1 MPIPREVYLPDPL
14 ARWPWTRTLNI
25 HYAEVK
31 QESDAWL
38 RSFEAFG
45 AKAQRAFDLC
55 DFALLCSLGYPLLGK
70 DCLRVAC
77 DLMAFMFVCDEYTD
91 KVDNDGAHA
100 YAEIVMDA
108 LRNPH
113 KERPKGESNLG
124 EIARRFSLQAIEV
137 ASTSSWKRF
146 IAAFDEYFNSVIN
159 EAADR
164 AAGHIRNI
172 ADYLRLRRLTIGGY
186 PSYLCLELGLDLPDE
201 VMEHP
206 GMKSLL
212 GLVADTILLT
222 NDMYSY
228 NVEQA
233 RCDHHNIIAVVM
245 NEKGLDLDGALNWV
259 ATIYEHVLSRFQAHI
274 RILPSWGSDIDPAVH
289 DFVERLCHWIRGHD
303 CWSFESERYFG
314 TKGLEIQKQR
324 WMPLLKACEPN
335 VTVMKA
341 EA

>member
-1 MPIPREVYLPDPL
+1 
-14 ARWPWTRTLNI
+14 
-25 HYAEVK
+25 
-31 QESDAWL
+31 
-38 RSFEAFG
+38 
-45 AKAQRAFDLC
+45 
-55 DFALLCSLGYPLLGK
+55 
-70 DCLRVAC
+70 
-77 DLMAFMFVCDEYTD
+77 MAFMFVCDEYTD

-124 EIARRFSLQAIEV
+124 EIARRSAYISYVPLACAIDNDLGRFSLQAIEV

-222 NDMYSY
+222 NVSNLHPHEYT
-228 NVEQA
+228 
-233 RCDHHNIIAVVM
+233 HLT
-245 NEKGLDLDGALNWV
+245 K
-259 ATIYEHVLSRFQAHI
+259 TIGYVL
-274 RILPSWGSDIDPAVH
+274 V
-289 DFVERLCHWIRGHD
+289 
-303 CWSFESERYFG
+303 
-314 TKGLEIQKQR
+314 QR
-324 WMPLLKACEPN
+324 
-335 VTVMKA
+335 
-341 EA
+341 